1 MTTDDDPTTEGL
13 ELTILLPCLNEA
25 ETIETCVDKAIS
37 SLKANGT
44 IKRLQQLWLAKATG
58 APVLK

>member
-1 MTTDDDPTTEGL
+1 MKFNQGL
-13 ELTILLPCLNEA
+13 GYRLVIGFFAFVVSAVLTG
-25 ETIETCVDKAIS
+25 CVNKAIS